1 MWPKFSFKFVPDDSV
16 RDLLTN
22 LPIGCCS
29 VKPFKREIDNIWPR
43 DAQKEGTFPPSI
55 KHTHSNVIRAA
66 LFVSKNVNPRPLK
79 LRVWRIRLLD
89 LTESL
94 ANQMNSTRQS
104 NRTMERLFNELL
116 TSVLC
121 HTQKSWLS
129 CWRIAMTSGGG
140 VAGARKKM
148 DYLTTGNPSKSESN
162 RICLLVA
169 YTDLWRHSS
178 NWFHSKV
185 IKIFENF
192 KFNYKTCCYNL
203 RKMVHIK

>member
-1 MWPKFSFKFVPDDSV
+1 MTLSRSVFVNLQPSASYDRHGPKKPNVQISFQIKMWPKFSFKFVPDDSV

-121 HTQKSWLS
+121 HTQKS
-129 CWRIAMTSGGG
+129 
-140 VAGARKKM
+140 
-148 DYLTTGNPSKSESN
+148 
-162 RICLLVA
+162 
-169 YTDLWRHSS
+169 
-178 NWFHSKV
+178 
-185 IKIFENF
+185 
-192 KFNYKTCCYNL
+192 
-203 RKMVHIK
+203 